1 MAPQDLG
8 RKSLLLLASTWS
20 GSALGMVVS
29 ILIGRVLG
37 PAALGSIA
45 FSTGLVGL
53 LMAALLPGFAQAHLK
68 RLSEGQD
75 AGRCIGTMAAIQL
88 ALQGVLL
95 AALASPWSR
104 QLVFFTTDVGAVF
117 LLLLAAQVANNFAD
131 VFLKVF
137 VAREWIVPHSII
149 VLASR
154 VGRLLATLAVLAWAP
169 RIEWIAATF
178 VLDGVLSGLGA
189 VVTLALWCG
198 VVPRLPTRQSFGA
211 YWSYARPFL
220 VNTPLAL
227 FQDSIDRVVVGR
239 WAGLTAAGYYQVA
252 RTLWEALSSVIAA
265 PAIFLFTRLSR
276 LYADRSP
283 ARDREAREFF
293 FGSFDKLLF
302 ITIPLAFGFWVA
314 AELGIALLFGERFRP
329 AAVPL
334 RVLIL
339 ATLVANVVNPYTLI
353 LYALDQAGRFIRVN
367 VIRVVVYSI
376 ALAALVPPAEGML
389 GIVGLWPGA
398 PGAAAARL
406 VLVLLPCWIYFRW
419 SRELAAIP
427 FYPRTWAY
435 LVGFG
440 LLLVA
445 FHALAGAAELL
456 GMGAWP
462 ETISAAVVALGLYL
476 VYLFQIHP
484 GTREN
489 LRYFLALFSPGD
501 LIRFLRSGL
510 RGPARP

>member
-1 MAPQDLG
+1 
-8 RKSLLLLASTWS
+8 
-20 GSALGMVVS
+20 
-29 ILIGRVLG
+29 
-37 PAALGSIA
+37 
-45 FSTGLVGL
+45 
-53 LMAALLPGFAQAHLK
+53 
-68 RLSEGQD
+68 
-75 AGRCIGTMAAIQL
+75 
-88 ALQGVLL
+88 
-95 AALASPWSR
+95 
-104 QLVFFTTDVGAVF
+104 
-117 LLLLAAQVANNFAD
+117 
-131 VFLKVF
+131 
-137 VAREWIVPHSII
+137 
-149 VLASR
+149 
-154 VGRLLATLAVLAWAP
+154 
-169 RIEWIAATF
+169 
-178 VLDGVLSGLGA
+178 
-189 VVTLALWCG
+189 
-198 VVPRLPTRQSFGA
+198 
-211 YWSYARPFL
+211 
-220 VNTPLAL
+220 
-227 FQDSIDRVVVGR
+227 
-239 WAGLTAAGYYQVA
+239 VA

-376 ALAALVPPAEGML
+376 ALAALGPPAEGML

-406 VLVLLPCWIYFRW
+406 VLVLLPCWVYFRW

-462 ETISAAVVALGLYL
+462 ATISAAVAALGLYL

>member
-1 MAPQDLG
+1 MPPQDLG

-20 GSALGMVVS
+20 GSALGMIVS
-29 ILIGRVLG
+29 ILIGRMMG

-53 LMAALLPGFAQAHLK
+53 VMAALLPGFSQAHLK

-95 AALASPWSR
+95 AAVASTRSR
-104 QLVFFTTDVGAVF
+104 QLVFFTDVGAVF
-117 LLLLAAQVANNFAD
+117 VLLLVAQVANNFAD

-149 VLASR
+149 LLASR
-154 VGRLLATLAVLAWAP
+154 VGRLLATLAVLGWAP

-178 VLDGVLSGLGA
+178 VLDGLLSGLGA
-189 VVTLALWCG
+189 VLTLALWYDI
-198 VVPRLPTRQSFGA
+198 VPRLPTRQSFGA

-239 WAGLTAAGYYQVA
+239 WVGLTAAGYYQVA

-276 LYADRSP
+276 LYSQRSP

-302 ITIPLAFGFWVA
+302 ITIPLAFGFWA
-314 AELGIALLFGERFRP
+314 SAELGIALLFGEPFRP

-367 VIRVVVYSI
+367 VIRVMVYSM
-376 ALAALVPPAEGML
+376 ALAVLVPPDGAVL
-389 GIVGLWPGA
+389 GIAGLWPGA

-419 SRELAAIP
+419 SRDLAGIP

-435 LVGFG
+435 LGGFG

-445 FHALAGAAELL
+445 FHTLVIAIGLL
-456 GMGAWP
+456 GMGPSLA
-462 ETISAAVVALGLYL
+462 TIPAAIVSLGLYL

-489 LRYFLALFSPGD
+489 LRYFLVLFSPAD
-501 LIRFLRSGL
+501 FIRFLRSGL